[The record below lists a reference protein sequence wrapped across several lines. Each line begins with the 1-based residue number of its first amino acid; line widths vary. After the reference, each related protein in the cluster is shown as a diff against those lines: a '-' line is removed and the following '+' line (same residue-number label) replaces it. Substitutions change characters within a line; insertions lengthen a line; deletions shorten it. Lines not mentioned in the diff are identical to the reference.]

1 MVDPRTAAG
10 TCQGDGVAM
19 NNFDGTYS
27 NAYVTGGV
35 SIILGMCRYAQADMI
50 RSPVLVPL
58 LRPRHLP
65 TPGLLRHSPMSPP
78 TPCLFLLNILRPV
91 LLLPCLD
98 LPLPLPGLLP
108 PSMRVTDGSMRTL
121 IISRRTPLSAGVPI
135 LQSILR
141 LIWLFPRVLAV
152 RG

>member
-50 RSPVLVPL
+50 LSPVLVPL
-58 LRPRHLP
+58 PRPRHLP

-78 TPCLFLLNILRPV
+78 TPCLFFLSIPRRV
-91 LLLPCLD
+91 LLLLCLD

-108 PSMRVTDGSMRTL
+108 PSMRVTDGSTRTL
-121 IISRRTPLSAGVPI
+121 VISRRTPLSAGVPI

-141 LIWLFPRVLAV
+141 LIWLFLRVLAV